1 MDIDWLT
8 EVDFKASSVSHQSV
22 NPRFRYDNNTLSKV
36 HDLHCKKDFDH
47 LSSHKIL
54 SAARR
59 SRAEPRQQ
67 EVTMT

>member
-36 HDLHCKKDFDH
+36 HDSHLTYYSAPRFDY
-47 LSSHKIL
+47 
-54 SAARR
+54 
-59 SRAEPRQQ
+59 
-67 EVTMT
+67 